1 MRKNWKAYR
10 LPARG
15 WTLAALVLFLS
26 ISAGGCSS
34 SRPPASTVPAPAPGS
49 YDEFAL
55 DEPEA
60 LAPADTTSA
69 TPIVPTDESLLAKI
83 LRSHPS
89 LQPLEELYVH
99 GGEAYNQRDWDLAE
113 EHFLLLKQKLQQV
126 QDAPQD
132 SLALLYLSS
141 LQRKVDYFAEIL
153 AEERF
158 FSDSYAPISLSLED
172 AYDSLQAH
180 YGIPQFLLPQRPPAE
195 AGSLEELLA
204 TDNEMVRRWLKY
216 YQGRGRGQFARWLER
231 YERYGPTMKAILAD
245 EGIPEELICAAMI
258 ESGLQADIR
267 SRAGAVGWWQ
277 FMRSTARHRGLQ
289 VDEWI
294 DERRDIEMSTHAAAR
309 HFQLL
314 HRMFQDWALALAAYN
329 SGEYR
334 IQRAI
339 GLSGDIDY
347 WTMRLPRETRNYVPK
362 FIAAARIVAHPDS
375 FGFGR
380 IHAEPFRFE
389 RIELDDA
396 YSLTQIAKVTG
407 IGVST
412 LRAYNPQLLAG
423 VTPPGR
429 KNYALRVPVGKSEGA
444 LAALSTIPENER
456 ITWRKHKL
464 RRGETL
470 GSLARR
476 YHTSVSAI
484 MQINGISNARRVR
497 AGRVLTIPYP
507 RGASIPRTAST
518 KSSPS
523 YTPPPPGKRAWVYT
537 VRKGDTL
544 AGIARHSGSS
554 VTEIR
559 HLNHIR
565 RDRIYPGQELL
576 LHVDQDRELAG
587 ARKLDL
593 PEADK
598 TIYTV
603 RRGDT
608 LSGISR
614 RFTVRLADL
623 MRWNHLTSKSR
634 IYPGDRLQILRS
646 SAD

>member
-1 MRKNWKAYR
+1 M
-10 LPARG
+10 
-15 WTLAALVLFLS
+15 AAVNEE
-26 ISAGGCSS
+26 
-34 SRPPASTVPAPAPGS
+34 ASTGSLPLLSEAAADTVAKPAPVI
-49 YDEFAL
+49 
-55 DEPEA
+55 
-60 LAPADTTSA
+60 PA
-69 TPIVPTDESLLAKI
+69 DESLLAKI
-83 LRSHPS
+83 LRSHPT

-99 GGEAYNQRDWDLAE
+99 GGEAYNQRDFDLAE
-113 EHFLLLKQKLQQV
+113 EHFLLLKQKMAQL

-132 SLALLYLSS
+132 SLGLLYLSS

-180 YGIPQFLLPQRPPAE
+180 YGIPQFLLPPRPAAPR
-195 AGSLEELLA
+195 GSLEQLVE

-216 YQGRGRGQFARWLER
+216 YQGRGRPQFARWLAR
-231 YERYGPTMKAILAD
+231 YQRFGPVMQTILKD
-245 EGIPEELICAAMI
+245 EGVPEELICAAMI
-258 ESGLQADIR
+258 ESGLQAEIR

-294 DERRDIEMSTHAAAR
+294 DERRDIEMSTHAAAK

-362 FIAAARIVAHPDS
+362 FIAAARIVAAPDS
-375 FGFGR
+375 FGFEN
-380 IHAEPFRFE
+380 IHGDPLRFDKL
-389 RIELDDA
+389 ELDDA
-396 YSLTQIAKVTG
+396 YSLTQISKATG
-407 IGVST
+407 IGVSS
-412 LRAYNPQLLAG
+412 LRALNPQLLAG
-423 VTPPGR
+423 VTPPGH
-429 KNYALRVPVGKSEGA
+429 KNYGLRIPNGKSKGA
-444 LAALSTIPENER
+444 LAALHKIPENER

-464 RRGETL
+464 RSGETL

-476 YHTSVSAI
+476 YHTSVSAV

-507 RGASIPRTAST
+507 RGARIPASAKTKTAVAVT
-518 KSSPS
+518 A
-523 YTPPPPGKRAWVYT
+523 PPHGKRAWLYT
-537 VRKGDTL
+537 VKKGDTL
-544 AGIARHSGSS
+544 AGIARKSGASVSS
-554 VTEIR
+554 IR
-559 HLNHIR
+559 HLNKIR

-576 LHVDQDRELAG
+576 LHVKQSRTVAG
-587 ARKLDL
+587 AKLL
-593 PEADK
+593 QTPAASK
-598 TIYTV
+598 TVYTV
-603 RRGDT
+603 RKGDT

-614 RFTVRLADL
+614 RFTVHLTDL
-623 MRWNHLTSKSR
+623 MRWNHLNNKSQ
-634 IYPGDRLQILRS
+634 IYPGDRLQILQ
-646 SAD
+646 SASD

>member
-1 MRKNWKAYR
+1 VAESAAPDTVKA
-10 LPARG
+10 P
-15 WTLAALVLFLS
+15 V
-26 ISAGGCSS
+26 
-34 SRPPASTVPAPAPGS
+34 PVVPA
-49 YDEFAL
+49 
-55 DEPEA
+55 
-60 LAPADTTSA
+60 
-69 TPIVPTDESLLAKI
+69 DESLLAKI

-99 GGEAYNQRDWDLAE
+99 GGEAYNQRDFDLAE
-113 EHFLLLKQKLQQV
+113 EHFLLLKQKLAQIH
-126 QDAPQD
+126 DAPQD

-141 LQRKVDYFAEIL
+141 LQRKVDHFAEIL

-158 FSDSYAPISLSLED
+158 FSDSYAPVTLSLED

-180 YGIPQFLLPQRPPAE
+180 YGIPQFLLPQRPAAE
-195 AGSLEELLA
+195 QGSLEELIA
-204 TDNEMVRRWLKY
+204 TDNEPVRRWLKY
-216 YQGRGRGQFARWLER
+216 YQGRGRSQFARWLQR
-231 YERYGPTMKAILAD
+231 YERYAPTMRAVLEE
-245 EGIPEELICAAMI
+245 EGIPDELICAAMI
-258 ESGLQADIR
+258 ESGLQANIR

-294 DERRDIEMSTHAAAR
+294 DERRDIEMSTRAAAR

-339 GLSGDIDY
+339 GLSGDVDY
-347 WTMRLPRETRNYVPK
+347 WSMRLPRETRNYVPK

-375 FGFGR
+375 FGFADVR
-380 IHAEPFRFE
+380 ADPFRFE

-396 YSLTQIAKVTG
+396 YSLSQISKATG
-407 IGVST
+407 IGLST
-412 LRAYNPQLLAG
+412 LRALNPQLLAG

-429 KNYALRVPVGKSEGA
+429 PGYALRVPVGTSEGA
-444 LAALSTIPENER
+444 RVALASIPEDER

-464 RRGETL
+464 RSGETL

-507 RGASIPRTAST
+507 RGVDLPSTSRHKTVASAP
-518 KSSPS
+518 P
-523 YTPPPPGKRAWVYT
+523 PPPPGKKAWLYT
-537 VRKGDTL
+537 VKKGDTL
-544 AGIARHSGSS
+544 AGIARRSGVS
-554 VTEIR
+554 VASIR
-559 HLNHIR
+559 RLNHIR
-565 RDRIYPGQELL
+565 RDRIYPGQDLV
-576 LHVDQDRELAG
+576 LHVDRKRTVPG
-587 ARKLDL
+587 ARALDL
-593 PEADK
+593 PVAK
-598 TIYTV
+598 TTVYTV
-603 RRGDT
+603 RHGDT

-614 RFTVRLADL
+614 RFTVKVADL
-623 MRWNHLTSKSR
+623 MRWNHLDRSAR
-634 IYPGDRLQILRS
+634 IYPGDRLRILRS
-646 SAD
+646 PRQ